1 MVKKVYI
8 KSALPIINLSGSC
21 YPNVLGII
29 FEWTNALISEP
40 QLERKLPGAADMQSM
55 EAIPVRDMCEI
66 ELPWSRTIL
75 YCMLIKTACVS
86 VTDTST

>member
-1 MVKKVYI
+1 MSSVSKIIFMVKKVYI

-40 QLERKLPGAADMQSM
+40 QWKGNYQVLQTCRAWKPSLSG
-55 EAIPVRDMCEI
+55 I
-66 ELPWSRTIL
+66 
-75 YCMLIKTACVS
+75 CVK
-86 VTDTST
+86 